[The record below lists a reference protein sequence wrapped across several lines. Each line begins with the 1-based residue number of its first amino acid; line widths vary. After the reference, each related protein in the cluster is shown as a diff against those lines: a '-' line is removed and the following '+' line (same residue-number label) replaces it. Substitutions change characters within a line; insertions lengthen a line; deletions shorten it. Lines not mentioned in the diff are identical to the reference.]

1 LQLVDEADGF
11 VERRVLLEAVDWID
25 FEAFLVQEGVEDFV
39 CDSSIVSARD
49 SGNRLLS
56 YREQRVLSSL

>member
-39 CDSSIVSARD
+39 CISSIVSARD
-49 SGNRLLS
+49 SGNQLLL
-56 YREQRVLSSL
+56 Y